1 MRPDLGGGGMS
12 RTFREVEERSRVAV
26 AVACGAGPGRR
37 ERLGRVPVERRADDV
52 GGEAEPQQRHQS
64 SHEHRA
70 RAPRGRPSRHSAV
83 TRWGERERGAEEGR
97 GVESPARRP
106 RWGKGARDCA
116 FSGGGTNAKV
126 ETGPNLVCRG
136 FGRDGCG
143 LTTGPTHTADIRS
156 LKSVKDLPNIE
167 DWGTN

>member
-64 SHEHRA
+64 SHERWA
-70 RAPRGRPSRHSAV
+70 RGPRGRPSRHSAV
-83 TRWGERERGAEEGR
+83 TRWGERERGAEEER

-106 RWGKGARDCA
+106 RGVKGAREWALCIQWRWNERA
-116 FSGGGTNAKV
+116 SGD
-126 ETGPNLVCRG
+126 GPEPGVPWVRQG
-136 FGRDGCG
+136 WTWADDR
-143 LTTGPTHTADIRS
+143 HTRPIYGNGMAAVS
-156 LKSVKDLPNIE
+156 AC
-167 DWGTN
+167 